1 MVLERRRYSQQ
12 REMILTCLR
21 GTTAHPTADMIYQ
34 ALKPENPKLSL
45 GTVYRNLN
53 QLADDGYIMR
63 LPFHVER
70 YDANTQ
76 PHLHF
81 YCDNCGRVL
90 DLHVEM
96 PDSDYDAMEQQTGF
110 HITREN
116 RIYYGIC
123 VECMGRGHVSTI
135 PPDDFI

>member
-1 MVLERRRYSQQ
+1 MEHRRYSQQ

-76 PHLHF
+76 PHLHH
-81 YCDNCGRVL
+81 CACW
-90 DLHVEM
+90 
-96 PDSDYDAMEQQTGF
+96 Q
-110 HITREN
+110 
-116 RIYYGIC
+116 IC
-123 VECMGRGHVSTI
+123 KAA
-135 PPDDFI
+135 